1 MKLTIF
7 AAVAI
12 CIFVSVI
19 ANLYVNLYNVNDN
32 VKNITVH
39 ILYAYSL
46 VFCAKVVNM
55 VLGGGILRSGGQTKY
70 IMIVDIVG
78 TWLIGVPLGLLT
90 SFVLGLPIYIVYFIL
105 SLEEYVRMLME
116 IYLFKSE
123 KWMKNISNE

>member
-1 MKLTIF
+1 MI
-7 AAVAI
+7 
-12 CIFVSVI
+12 
-19 ANLYVNLYNVNDN
+19 LYDVNDN

>member
-1 MKLTIF
+1 MPTKRRIKAKANNFFMGIPPKKL
-7 AAVAI
+7 
-12 CIFVSVI
+12 
-19 ANLYVNLYNVNDN
+19 N
-32 VKNITVH
+32 
-39 ILYAYSL
+39 
-46 VFCAKVVNM
+46 
-55 VLGGGILRSGGQTKY
+55 RR